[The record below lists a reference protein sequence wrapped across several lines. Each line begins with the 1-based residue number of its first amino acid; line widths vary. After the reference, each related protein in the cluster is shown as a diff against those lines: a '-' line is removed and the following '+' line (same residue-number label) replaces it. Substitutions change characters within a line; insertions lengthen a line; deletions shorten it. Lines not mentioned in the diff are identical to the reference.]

1 MGYVEYVDLFMQKE
15 KKGLRPIFFL
25 KTPKN
30 PRKTRLFPD
39 TTIYDVVLHHNDSWR
54 QFEFQIT
61 KFKMAFKKH
70 KNIEILCI
78 LMCAH

>member
-39 TTIYDVVLHHNDSWR
+39 TTIPHR
-54 QFEFQIT
+54 IT
-61 KFKMAFKKH
+61 HLKAKILN
-70 KNIEILCI
+70 KN
-78 LMCAH
+78 